1 MRRWIPGERPPTLF
15 DQGHLSEVIQSGE
28 AQASKEIGALGEDK
42 ILKTSV
48 SDLAEYFGG
57 RFYLDVPR
65 LKLDE
70 AHTLPPEQ
78 IEAEQPY
85 SRDMDFRY
93 GGPYYVKATVFTLC
107 VPFEGDPDLFKYLP
121 SSFYMNHVFGE
132 VDDHTLVLRQQVVE
146 IDKEAV
152 KRGFDEQLRPI
163 QEYLERQRGQ
173 VAAWNEALPAKVTA
187 LLEARKAKALKAFDV
202 AESLGYPL
210 KRRDTPTYPVPVTR
224 KRLVLQMPQASP
236 GPYIPE
242 PALEA
247 RQYEEII
254 EMISSL
260 AIAMERSPSTFTTM
274 TEEQLRDQ
282 LLVILNSNFE
292 GRATGETFNK
302 GGKTD
307 ILIRERDRNVFIA
320 ECKVWDGPKTL
331 TGAIDQLLG
340 YACWRDTKVAVIL
353 FNRRKDFSGV
363 LSAIPETVASHPQCK
378 RRLDYKAETRFRF
391 LFGQKGDANR
401 ELTLTVLAFDIPG
414 AETATE
420 PVVETGSGDEAARPQ
435 APVTPAAATAPRR
448 VQPARQAPRRAAP
461 SPAHRR
467 PR

>member
-1 MRRWIPGERPPTLF
+1 MPGERPPTLF
-15 DQGHLSEVIQSGE
+15 DQGRLSDLIENGD
-28 AQASKEIGALGEDK
+28 ALLSKEIGGLDENK

-48 SDLAEYFGG
+48 SDLAEYFGK
-57 RFYLDVPR
+57 RFYLDVPT

-78 IEAEQPY
+78 IAVEQPY
-85 SRDMDFRY
+85 RRDMDFREDR
-93 GGPYYVKATVFTLC
+93 PYYVKATVFTLC
-107 VPFEGDPDLFKYLP
+107 VPFDGDPDLFKYLP
-121 SSFYMNHVFGE
+121 SSFYLNHVFGE
-132 VDDHTLVLRQQVVE
+132 IEDHTVVLRQQLIE
-146 IDKEAV
+146 YDKDSV
-152 KRGFDEQLRPI
+152 RRGFDEQLRPI
-163 QEYLERQRGQ
+163 QEYLEKQRGQ
-173 VAAWNEALPAKVTA
+173 VAAWNRALPGKVTA
-187 LLEARKAKALKAFDV
+187 LLDARKAKALKAFDV

-224 KRLVLQMPQASP
+224 KPLILQMPQASP

-247 RQYEEII
+247 RQYEDII

-260 AIAMERSPSTFTTM
+260 AIAMERSPSTFATM

-331 TGAIDQLLG
+331 SGAIDQLLG

-353 FNRRKDFSGV
+353 FNRRKDFSAV
-363 LSAIPETVASHPQCK
+363 LSAVPETVASHPQCK

-401 ELTLTVLAFDIPG
+401 ELTLTVPAFDIPG
-414 AETATE
+414 AETLAAD
-420 PVVETGSGDEAARPQ
+420 PVVEMAPRDDAARTQP
-435 APVTPAAATAPRR
+435 PVAPAAAAPRR
-448 VQPARQAPRRAAP
+448 VQPARRAP
-461 SPAHRR
+461 SPARRR